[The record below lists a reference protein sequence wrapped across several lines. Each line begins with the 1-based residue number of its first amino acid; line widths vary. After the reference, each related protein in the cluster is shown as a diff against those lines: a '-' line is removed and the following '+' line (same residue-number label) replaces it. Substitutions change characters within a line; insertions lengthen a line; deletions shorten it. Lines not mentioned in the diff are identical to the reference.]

1 MQEYEPIQACLVRL
15 GANIDAAEAHGL
27 ACGLLMGNEGFEVW
41 LRHGFDEIPDEADLN
56 ARDCLD
62 RLRRLYEETRVQ
74 LNAEDFALELLLPD
88 EDEDFAARL
97 MALADWCQGLLY
109 GLGVLGEN
117 RLQRLSEEG
126 RECMNDLLEI
136 SKLSH
141 DEEASDENE
150 GLLAELVEHV
160 RLCVIYLNE
169 ELNPVAPVPP
179 AQPGTA
185 H

>member
-1 MQEYEPIQACLVRL
+1 MQDYERIQACLLRL

-41 LRHGFDEIPDEADLN
+41 LRHSFDELPDERDLN

-62 RLRRLYEETRVQ
+62 ALRRLYEETRVQ
-74 LNAEDFALELLLPD
+74 LNAEDFALELLLPG
-88 EDEDFAARL
+88 EDEDFSARL
-97 MALADWCQGLLY
+97 MALADWCQGLSY

-117 RLQRLSEEG
+117 RLQRLSDQG
-126 RECMNDLLEI
+126 RECLNDLLEI

-141 DEEASDENE
+141 DEEDSEENE
-150 GLLAELVEHV
+150 GLLAELVEHA
-160 RLCVIYLNE
+160 RLCAIFLNE
-169 ELNPVAPVPP
+169 ELNPVTP
-179 AQPGTA
+179 ATPEQQGMT

>member
-1 MQEYEPIQACLVRL
+1 MQEYEPIQACLARL

-27 ACGLLMGNEGFEVW
+27 ACGLLMGNEGIDAW
-41 LRHGFDEIPDEADLN
+41 LRHAFDEVPDERDLN

-74 LNAEDFALELLLPD
+74 LNAEDFSLELLLPG
-88 EDEDFAARL
+88 EDEDFSARL

-109 GLGVLGEN
+109 GLGVLGE
-117 RLQRLSEEG
+117 QRLERLSDEG

-150 GLLAELVEHV
+150 ELYEGLVEHV
-160 RLCVIYLNE
+160 RLCAVYLNE
-169 ELNPVAPVPP
+169 ELNPVAPTP
-179 AQPGTA
+179 AVQ